1 MFGNAKMKYEINSI
15 KSFPFQIS
23 LFTRFEQ
30 KLNKLYSFPTSETQM
45 SANETVQ
52 LE

>member
-1 MFGNAKMKYEINSI
+1 MKWEFNSI

-23 LFTRFEQ
+23 SFGHFEQ
-30 KLNKLYSFPTSETQM
+30 NLYELNSFPTSETQM
-45 SANETVQ
+45 SINETVQ